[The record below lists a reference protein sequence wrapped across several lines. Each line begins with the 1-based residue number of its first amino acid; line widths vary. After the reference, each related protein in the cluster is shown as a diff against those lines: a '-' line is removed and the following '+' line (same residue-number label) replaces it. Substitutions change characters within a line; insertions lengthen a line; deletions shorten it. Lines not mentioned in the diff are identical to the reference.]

1 MSLIFW
7 CTMCNTLK
15 TFLLFCVAL
24 SIVHTLFV
32 SLLFASMPCEPPE
45 DFGDKAMYA
54 FGILIRDGVAIQ
66 CNMLANAVTHPFGL
80 TYTALSVCR
89 NYTR

>member
-1 MSLIFW
+1 
-7 CTMCNTLK
+7 
-15 TFLLFCVAL
+15 
-24 SIVHTLFV
+24 
-32 SLLFASMPCEPPE
+32 MPCEPPE